1 MKRILIIGSSGQLG
15 SSLKQKLSTKFFVLN
30 PKKRLDIT
38 LNKDLKKI
46 ISFKFDYL
54 VNCAAIHNLDY
65 AENNYKKTFA
75 VNSYA
80 AKNLAEICKLKNS
93 TLIHISTDYVY
104 NNISKNKSIENK
116 NLNPLNIYGY
126 SKLVGE
132 YFIKNA
138 FKNYFIF
145 RVASL
150 FGTTPPSGKSGNF
163 IDTIYLKA
171 KNGDNLKVVSDQ
183 KMSPT
188 STKLIANVIYKI
200 INKSF
205 KNYGIYNLSCRDS
218 CSWYDFAKKIIK
230 LSGLRNKIQKSR
242 YEDLKLKTE
251 RPLNSSLNTN
261 KIQKSLKVNLPSWQ
275 IELKKYMKE
284 KKYI

>member
-1 MKRILIIGSSGQLG
+1 M
-15 SSLKQKLSTKFFVLN
+15 
-30 PKKRLDIT
+30 
-38 LNKDLKKI
+38 
-46 ISFKFDYL
+46 
-54 VNCAAIHNLDY
+54 
-65 AENNYKKTFA
+65 
-75 VNSYA
+75 
-80 AKNLAEICKLKNS
+80 
-93 TLIHISTDYVY
+93 
-104 NNISKNKSIENK
+104 
-116 NLNPLNIYGY
+116 
-126 SKLVGE
+126 VGE
-132 YFIKNA
+132 YFIKNT

-188 STKLIANVIYKI
+188 STKLISNVIYKI
-200 INKSF
+200 VNKSL
-205 KNYGIYNLSCRDS
+205 KNYGIYNLSCKDS

-230 LSGLRNKIQKSR
+230 LSGLKNKIQKSR